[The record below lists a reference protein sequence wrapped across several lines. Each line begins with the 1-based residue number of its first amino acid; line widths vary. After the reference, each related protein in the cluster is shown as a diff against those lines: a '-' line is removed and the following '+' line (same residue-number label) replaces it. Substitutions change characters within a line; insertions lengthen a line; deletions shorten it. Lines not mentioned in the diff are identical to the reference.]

1 MVVFVKK
8 KSLDSKLTNMCTKLH
23 RFPKVSVPALAC
35 VQLFIVISI

>member
-1 MVVFVKK
+1 MVVFVK

-23 RFPKVSVPALAC
+23 YFPKFSVYALAC